1 MKKIVELMDALDGLH
16 FGLDALNCIETAR
29 EAHMDEKICNNAAFF
44 VRMAMERMIAEVDIE
59 NSPMQNAAKEKT

>member
-1 MKKIVELMDALDGLH
+1 MKKIVELMDNLDNLR

-29 EAHMDEKICNNAAFF
+29 DVRMDEKICNNAAFF

-59 NSPMQNAAKEKT
+59 SSPMQSAVKEKT